1 MGYDAPMDRIDM
13 DAFLEAASK
22 TAAEDDDFL
31 QRHSGLILSSNSSFD
46 IGCSIHCRD
55 QGELKIVQSILMSV
69 AQLQIAERTE
79 KLAALQGVVSVLQ
92 HMPTERSQELLNY
105 ANFLSQG

>member
-1 MGYDAPMDRIDM
+1 M
-13 DAFLEAASK
+13 
-22 TAAEDDDFL
+22 
-31 QRHSGLILSSNSSFD
+31 
-46 IGCSIHCRD
+46 
-55 QGELKIVQSILMSV
+55 KIVQSILMSV